1 MENQTEIEHLLP
13 KYFEGKTTSCENEQ
27 IEAWMNED
35 EGHVRI
41 VSQLNMLYLAAD
53 THRLAGDINT
63 DKAWN
68 KVKEKT
74 RKRRLS
80 QWEWIQRVAAILS
93 IPLLI
98 SVLALYFEKPEIPVA
113 QTIEIKTK
121 TGMTTSVVLPDSTVV
136 HLNSESSLRYPTLF
150 AGDTRQ
156 VELTGEAYFEV
167 SRHPEKR
174 FIVSTPCHSSIEVYG
189 TCFNV
194 EAYKEQ
200 DRISTTLVEGS
211 IGFRYRYRE
220 GNDREITLTPHHKLV
235 YQPTSGNTQLYATSC
250 ESETAWKDGKI
261 IFYNTPMEDILHI
274 LEKRYNVEFMVSN
287 SRVKENS
294 FTGTFSTQ
302 RLERILEFFKI
313 SSRINWRYVDSENI
327 SDQKQKI
334 EIY

>member
-121 TGMTTSVVLPDSTVV
+121 TGMTTSVVLPGQ
-136 HLNSESSLRYPTLF
+136 HC
-150 AGDTRQ
+150 G
-156 VELTGEAYFEV
+156 
-167 SRHPEKR
+167 
-174 FIVSTPCHSSIEVYG
+174 TPQ
-189 TCFNV
+189 F
-194 EAYKEQ
+194 
-200 DRISTTLVEGS
+200 
-211 IGFRYRYRE
+211 
-220 GNDREITLTPHHKLV
+220 
-235 YQPTSGNTQLYATSC
+235 
-250 ESETAWKDGKI
+250 
-261 IFYNTPMEDILHI
+261 
-274 LEKRYNVEFMVSN
+274 
-287 SRVKENS
+287 
-294 FTGTFSTQ
+294 
-302 RLERILEFFKI
+302 RILPALSHPVCRRHTPGGTDRRGVFRGKPPSGKAIHRFHPLPLLHRSVWHLFQRRGLQGAGPDINHAGRRKHWVPLPGPRGKRPGNNLDA
-313 SSRINWRYVDSENI
+313 SS
-327 SDQKQKI
+327 
-334 EIY
+334 